1 MRPPGESRNSGRFRT
16 RRLMPGQTVASLSP
30 RPTEP
35 LKALRKGHRHQGHP
49 GFYRAQAV
57 PQSFGSLKTEEK
69 TERQCGQRVVE
80 NLGSRLRRCLSILRS
95 DTHPISHIYKVVGI
109 ADRLDRSVVVRQI
122 PPVALRSHE
131 RRSGLLDRV
140 LVGEFDPGSGRT
152 LAACFIHA
160 SRTGSMQWQHC
171 GRSSGERVSNT

>member
-16 RRLMPGQTVASLSP
+16 RRLMPAPPVASLSP

-49 GFYRAQAV
+49 GIYRAQAV

-69 TERQCGQRVVE
+69 TERQCGQRVAE
-80 NLGSRLRRCLSILRS
+80 NLGSTLRRCLSILRS
-95 DTHPISHIYKVVGI
+95 DIHPISHIYKWSALPTAWI
-109 ADRLDRSVVVRQI
+109 AVSWSGRFRRWHCD
-122 PPVALRSHE
+122 SHE
-131 RRSGLLDRV
+131 RRSSLLDRV

-160 SRTGSMQWQHC
+160 SRTGSKQWQHC
-171 GRSSGERVSNT
+171 GRLSGERVSNT